1 MSMHPLRKKRL
12 LIVIFIILG
21 SSLSAYLIGTALK
34 DNLNL
39 FYEPSKIKNGEIP
52 LNKRIRIGGMVMENS
67 IERDPNSLIVN
78 FVVSDFKAS
87 IPVIYDGILPDMFEE
102 NTGTVVTGRL
112 KEDGVFIAEQV
123 LAKHDENYMPP
134 EVASALMEEI

>member
-1 MSMHPLRKKRL
+1 
-12 LIVIFIILG
+12 
-21 SSLSAYLIGTALK
+21 
-34 DNLNL
+34 
-39 FYEPSKIKNGEIP
+39 
-52 LNKRIRIGGMVMENS
+52 MENS

-78 FVVSDFKAS
+78 FVVTDFKAS